1 MNKKKVLHLVD
12 HLNENCGMSLS
23 TIQMIVRLEEK
34 GFEGCILSGAGNGFE
49 NALSRGI
56 KLKEFSALTKK
67 ITPWN
72 LYQLF
77 FEIYNEVR
85 AEEYDLIHS
94 HHRFLGMVGWLISRI
109 TKIPI
114 VHSDHNILYGKQKF
128 SYWGDLVIA
137 DSEANKRHLKEYFK
151 LPESK
156 IRVCYAFTDLDNL
169 FDNKITS
176 NDNVSHFG
184 QIGRLEP
191 QKGQTILL
199 EAFASF
205 LEYNPDA
212 RLTIKG
218 DGSLKNEL
226 IKFIHKLGIEDSVYF
241 EEPDKDIKSFFERYN
256 ISVYSEH
263 LSYTTDNKGQLYDL
277 LPMPFTVEAIN
288 QVVQNIQQVQECLN
302 FKIAI
307 ENVSYYC
314 LPAQEMSE
322 LEFLLAIIQKADCY
336 LLLDINN
343 IYVNSINHGYDPY
356 RFIDAIPTERILY
369 MHVAGHYTESDE
381 LLIDTHGQD
390 VCSQVWRLLEYA
402 YNKHGIWPT
411 LLERDSHIP
420 PLTSLCDEL
429 NQIREIQ
436 QTVGA
441 VNFE

>member
-1 MNKKKVLHLVD
+1 MLGGSVINGVGLGLRSELVKQLLEIDVNVCDFLELAPENWIGLGGKYKKQLDTLAERYPIIAHGL
-12 HLNENCGMSLS
+12 SLS
-23 TIQMIVRLEEK
+23 LGGSDAIDI
-34 GFEGCILSGAGNGFE
+34 
-49 NALSRGI
+49 
-56 KLKEFSALTKK
+56 EFIS
-67 ITPWN
+67 
-72 LYQLF
+72 QL
-77 FEIYNEVR
+77 
-85 AEEYDLIHS
+85 
-94 HHRFLGMVGWLISRI
+94 
-109 TKIPI
+109 
-114 VHSDHNILYGKQKF
+114 
-128 SYWGDLVIA
+128 
-137 DSEANKRHLKEYFK
+137 
-151 LPESK
+151 
-156 IRVCYAFTDLDNL
+156 
-169 FDNKITS
+169 
-176 NDNVSHFG
+176 
-184 QIGRLEP
+184 
-191 QKGQTILL
+191 
-199 EAFASF
+199 
-205 LEYNPDA
+205 
-212 RLTIKG
+212 
-218 DGSLKNEL
+218 
-226 IKFIHKLGIEDSVYF
+226 
-241 EEPDKDIKSFFERYN
+241 KSFFERYN

-390 VCSQVWRLLEYA
+390 VCSQVWCLLEYA
-402 YNKHGIWPT
+402 YKKHGIWPT

-436 QTVGA
+436 QAVGA
-441 VNFE
+441 VNCE